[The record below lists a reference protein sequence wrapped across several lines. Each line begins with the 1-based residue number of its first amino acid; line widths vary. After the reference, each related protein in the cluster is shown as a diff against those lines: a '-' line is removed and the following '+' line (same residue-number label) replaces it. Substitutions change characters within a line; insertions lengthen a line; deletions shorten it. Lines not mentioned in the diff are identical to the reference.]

1 MEAKTRKKKFGGYPA
16 IGVVVSI
23 TLALFVIG
31 VFGFILT
38 YSRQF
43 EKIVRE
49 NVTIK
54 VYLKNSMS
62 ETQLRQLQQSIRD
75 KKFVASEDKAIVFVS
90 KDEAEKALGEK
101 EDFEFLGDNPLKDM
115 LAIKINPAFHD
126 STSLTKVKADIERIS
141 GVLEAVYEKDMMDD
155 INENFK
161 KISFVLIGIAALL
174 MITVVLLIN
183 NTLRLALFSQ
193 RFLIRSMQL
202 VGAKEWFIQRPF
214 LLKSAFYGMLAGVIA
229 SALLTALTNYGYQ
242 RVENLEMLYNQQHYL
257 ILICAIIGLGALIAV
272 VSTYFSIR
280 KYLHMTLDELY

>member
-31 VFGFILT
+31 VFGVILT